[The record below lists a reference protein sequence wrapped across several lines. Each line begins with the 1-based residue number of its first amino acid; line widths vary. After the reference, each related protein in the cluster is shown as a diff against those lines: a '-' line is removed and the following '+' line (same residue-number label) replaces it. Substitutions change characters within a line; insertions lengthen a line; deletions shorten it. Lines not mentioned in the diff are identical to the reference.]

1 MRKLVLKKDTLVE
14 LTTDELTHVHG
25 AAPLPWTP
33 SCPLILELTERLSD
47 VAC

>member
-1 MRKLVLKKDTLVE
+1 MKLVLKKDTLAE
-14 LTTDELTHVHG
+14 LTTDELALVNG

-33 SCPLILELTERLSD
+33 SCPLIMKLTERFSD